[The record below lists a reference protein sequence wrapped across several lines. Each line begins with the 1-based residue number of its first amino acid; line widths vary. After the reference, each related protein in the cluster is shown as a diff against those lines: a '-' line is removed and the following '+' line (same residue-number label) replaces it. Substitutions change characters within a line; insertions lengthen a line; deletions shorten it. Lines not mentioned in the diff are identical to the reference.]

1 MQQYCTFRHM
11 YMYQIICNM
20 FLFIRFSTCVD
31 STRNTD
37 STAADSTK
45 NPALQCA
52 AHDPVLNGMSKWLST
67 L

>member
-1 MQQYCTFRHM
+1 
-11 YMYQIICNM
+11 M

-67 L
+67 LWS